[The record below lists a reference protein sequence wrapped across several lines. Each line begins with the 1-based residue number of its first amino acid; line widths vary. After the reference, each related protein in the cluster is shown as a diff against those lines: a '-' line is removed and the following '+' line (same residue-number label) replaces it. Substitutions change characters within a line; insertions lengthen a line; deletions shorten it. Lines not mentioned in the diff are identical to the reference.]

1 MQVFYPSLHLV
12 LVSMML
18 NSHLDV
24 CSRSWSLPSPMT
36 SDAYGVYAACSTRF
50 LENILVHTGMS
61 CLSSCRMT
69 QWSTPLPAPSMLPW
83 NSVPWVLEMASV
95 HSLKPNNNHSPR
107 LRLNLRERDWARKT
121 CPYWT
126 TCCGLWWFRD
136 DGAYSSPMNV
146 TALFFCLFAF
156 ALIPRPANPL
166 YTPMTWCFT
175 YSPTL
180 IPNTCQRRRTDR
192 EAITKW
198 K

>member
-95 HSLKPNNNHSPR
+95 HSLKPNNHYSPR
-107 LRLNLRERDWARKT
+107 LRLNLRERDWARKIK
-121 CPYWT
+121 WNMSLLNDLLRSLMVQ
-126 TCCGLWWFRD
+126 GWRSL
-136 DGAYSSPMNV
+136 
-146 TALFFCLFAF
+146 LFTNECDRTLLLFLCLRLHTKA
-156 ALIPRPANPL
+156 
-166 YTPMTWCFT
+166 
-175 YSPTL
+175 
-180 IPNTCQRRRTDR
+180 CQPPIHSHDMVLHVLPHSDTEYVPKKKDC
-192 EAITKW
+192 
-198 K
+198 